1 MAERPTALV
10 TNDDGIGSRFL
21 IELANALRKEFEV
34 FVCAP
39 DGERSWI
46 GHAISR
52 KDRLIPESVHEFGCP
67 AWKLNGTPADC
78 VNLAI
83 GHLLPRRPDLV
94 ISGINLGYN
103 VTWPMIL
110 SSGTV
115 GGALEGALDGL
126 PSIAVSMALPVDEF
140 DAIRDRQGEVDG
152 SLLKSLRK
160 SAQRASAFGLELAK
174 RSSTSD
180 PGLVVH
186 NLNFPENTTEG
197 TPLLEVEPAQLRIGS
212 LFTAD
217 QTGGYQ
223 LLYRTEW
230 LEDANPRPNTDLAAL
245 QASQAS
251 HAQLDFANATSSTE

>member
-1 MAERPTALV
+1 MGEGPTVLV

-21 IELANALRKEFEV
+21 IELASALSKGFEV
-34 FVCAP
+34 YVCAP
-39 DGERSWI
+39 DGERSWV

-52 KDRLIPESVHEFGCP
+52 KDRLVPESVQGFGCS

-126 PSIAVSMALPVDEF
+126 PSMAVSMALPAEEF
-140 DAIRDRQGEVDG
+140 DAIRDRQGKIDG
-152 SLLKSLRK
+152 SLLESLRE
-160 SAQRASAFGLELAK
+160 SAQRASEFGHELMGMTPD
-174 RSSTSD
+174 S
-180 PGLVVH
+180 GLVVH
-186 NLNFPENTTEG
+186 NLNFPENTTPD
-197 TPLLEVEPAQLRIGS
+197 TSLVEVEPAQLHIGS
-212 LFTAD
+212 LFTPD
-217 QTGGYQ
+217 QAGGYQ

-230 LEDANPRPNTDLAAL
+230 LENANPGPNTDLAAL
-245 QASQAS
+245 KAGQAS
-251 HAQLDFANATSSTE
+251 HARLNFANAISHLE